1 MRGLMIDSINTIYI
15 FETTPLKDELTT
27 LLKENIST
35 ITCVHSMV
43 DGLSAAK
50 NNRYDAAII
59 SNDMNDFYS
68 VSKMIKILQ
77 EVGSLQYILVISE
90 KEEPSIFIENMKING
105 IHIVS
110 AQATLNSIIRE
121 MNELLT
127 SKDTAQITSHHI
139 DEMGLIDTNERSLFD
154 SVPSGLYRID
164 PEGNFLDIN
173 QTMVNI
179 LRAPNISVLQCENYF
194 SLFKD
199 PNQQNVWK
207 EIINRDKVIHG
218 FIFEIEPYD
227 GETIWIRDNSRAVY
241 DENTKLLYYDG
252 AIENITYQKK
262 LEDKLS
268 FLATQDILTG
278 VPNRNFFHDQAK
290 MTISQAR
297 YTDDIVAI
305 LVINVDRFA
314 EINDRFNYKTGDR
327 LLQLIAG
334 RIKEQVRKS
343 DLLARLGGDKF
354 VVLLNGLRNRRDVL
368 AVAKKISLVF
378 MEPFEI
384 ETQAIH
390 ATVSTGISLYPEH
403 GDEVNTLIRLAEIA
417 TFAVKERE
425 RGGYMIYSNIINTNY
440 KTNE

>member
-1 MRGLMIDSINTIYI
+1 MIDSINTIYI
-15 FETTPLKDELTT
+15 FETTPLKDELSI

-59 SNDMNDFYS
+59 SNDMNDFYT
-68 VSKMIKILQ
+68 VSKMIKILL
-77 EVGSLQYILVISE
+77 EVGSLQYILVIGE
-90 KEEPSIFIENMKING
+90 KEEPSIYIENMKING

-121 MNELLT
+121 LNELLT
-127 SKDTAQITSHHI
+127 SKDTAEITSHHI
-139 DEMGLIDTNERSLFD
+139 DEMGSLATGEKSLFD

-179 LRAPNISVLQCENYF
+179 LRAPNISVLRCENYF

-207 EIINRDKVIHG
+207 EIINRDKVVHG

-241 DENTKLLYYDG
+241 DEDQNLLYYDG

-297 YTDDIVAI
+297 YTEDLVAI

-314 EINDRFNYKTGDR
+314 EINERFNYKTGDR

-343 DLLARLGGDKF
+343 DLLARLGG
-354 VVLLNGLRNRRDVL
+354 
-368 AVAKKISLVF
+368 
-378 MEPFEI
+378 
-384 ETQAIH
+384 
-390 ATVSTGISLYPEH
+390 
-403 GDEVNTLIRLAEIA
+403 
-417 TFAVKERE
+417 
-425 RGGYMIYSNIINTNY
+425 INS
-440 KTNE
+440 